1 MNIFVTNY
9 NPTACA
15 MEHCLVHRN
24 KMLVEYAQLMSTKIR
39 LREGTLEKVWTK
51 YNVTITV
58 DDGVNSP
65 YEITETRYKEID
77 WYTLPSD
84 TFGEY
89 RGTRLLTGSIV
100 YKPTHTNHPS
110 AKWVRESE
118 ANYAWLYSLWS
129 DLGYL
134 FLNREYKHHK
144 SFAKLRS
151 LLAPKLSND
160 DTLLM
165 LANRATFNE
174 SMLAMPDKYKS
185 KSIALS
191 YQRYLSSKFNEWQGR
206 SNPIRVKFEHGK
218 PLWYND

>member
-1 MNIFVTNY
+1 MNIFITNY

-24 KMLVEYAQLMSTKIR
+24 KMLVEYAQLMSTYHDVN
-39 LREGTLEKVWTK
+39 GTWVK
-51 YNVTITV
+51 
-58 DDGVNSP
+58 GM
-65 YEITETRYKEID
+65 
-77 WYTLPSD
+77 
-84 TFGEY
+84 
-89 RGTRLLTGSIV
+89 

-151 LLAPKLSND
+151 VLAPKLSND

-165 LANRATFNE
+165 LAKRATFND

-191 YQRYLSSKFNEWQGR
+191 YQRYLSSKFKEWQNR
-206 SNPIRVKFEHGK
+206 SNPVRVKFEHGK